1 LTSHAAYDK
10 LDRGVFTSVSSRPLQ
25 SMSTQS
31 RGKQIILQTLICSGA
46 SLTFCQVALT
56 QEYERGYADKV
67 QNAVQ
72 AVTTVNA
79 HGRYQPSWE
88 SLKQYEVPD
97 WYQDAKFGIFIH
109 WGVYSVPAFESE
121 WYPRNMYME
130 GTESFKHHVES
141 YGPQSQFGYKD
152 FIPLFKAEKFDPD
165 AWAELFRKAGAK
177 YVIPVAEH
185 HDGFPMYDSSLT
197 DWSAAKM
204 GPKRDVV
211 GNLAVAVR
219 KQGLHFGASSH
230 RAEHWFFY
238 EGGKNFHSDVNDA
251 RYLGLYGPAMPRRMP
266 GADQDD
272 QPDKAYMD
280 NWLARSTEIVD
291 KYQPEIVWFD
301 WWIEEPAWQPY
312 LKQFAAYYYNRAA
325 EWNRGVAINYKYGS
339 FPDGTAV
346 LDIERGQL
354 EASRALFWQTDTS
367 ISIKSWGYINNDT
380 FRSPESLIHQLVD
393 IVSKNGCLLL
403 NVGPK
408 SDGTIPEQAQKIL
421 LDMGHW
427 LDANGE
433 AIYGTRPW
441 KVYGEGPTQV
451 TGGSFKDTATKGYT
465 SRDIRFTSKGNL
477 LYAIAL
483 AWPDDGRLTIKS
495 LAKGSQYGERN
506 IGNIQ
511 LLGSDSKIRWT
522 RDTSGLIVDLP
533 SKKTGQYAFVLKI
546 S

>member
-1 LTSHAAYDK
+1 LTIRTFARDH
-10 LDRGVFTSVSSRPLQ
+10 
-25 SMSTQS
+25 MNTQN
-31 RGKQIILQTLICSGA
+31 RDKQIILQTLIFSGV
-46 SLTFCQVALT
+46 SLLLPDLAQA
-56 QEYERGYADKV
+56 QGYERGYVEKV
-67 QNAVQ
+67 ENAVQ
-72 AVTTVNA
+72 KVATVNA

-88 SLKQYEVPD
+88 SIKQYKVPD

-130 GTESFKHHVES
+130 GTESFKHHIQD

-152 FIPLFKAEKFDPD
+152 FIPLFKAEKFDPE

-185 HDGFPMYDSSLT
+185 HDGFPMYDCSFT

-204 GPKRDVV
+204 GPKRDVA
-211 GNLAVAVR
+211 GELAAAVR

-230 RAEHWFFY
+230 RAEHWFFF
-238 EGGKNFHSDVNDA
+238 EGGRKFHSDVNDA
-251 RYLGLYGPAMPRRMP
+251 RYLGLYGPAMPKRMP
-266 GADQDD
+266 GAERDD

-312 LKQFAAYYYNRAA
+312 LRKFAAYYYNRAA

-354 EASRALFWQTDTS
+354 DKPRALFWQTDTS
-367 ISIKSWGYINNDT
+367 ISIKSWGYINDDT
-380 FRSPESLIHQLVD
+380 FRSPESLIDQLVD

-408 SDGTIPEQAQKIL
+408 SDGTIPEQAQRIL
-421 LDMGHW
+421 LDMGRW
-427 LDANGE
+427 LDANGQ
-433 AIYGTRPW
+433 AIYGTRSW
-441 KVYGEGPTQV
+441 KVYGEGPTRV
-451 TGGSFKDTATKGYT
+451 AGGAFKDTATKGYT
-465 SRDIRFTSKGNL
+465 SEDIRFTSKGDV

-483 AWPDDGRLTIKS
+483 GWPENGRITIKS
-495 LAKGSQYGERN
+495 LAKGSQYGDRN
-506 IGNIQ
+506 IRNIQ
-511 LLGSDSKIRWT
+511 LLGSDSKLKWT
-522 RDTSGLIVDLP
+522 RDANGLAIELP
-533 SKKTGQYAFVLKI
+533 SNKTGQYAYVIKI